1 MLENLLKDL
10 NAEIESPYLEEAYNK
25 AIKDVNPFYLT
36 EEYLEKIFE
45 CKIIKENC
53 DVLRTALKGVN
64 KIENLAIFVKIL
76 YHLID
81 IGKNNFLVFDKLVL
95 PTAPQNSEYTI
106 AYDCASAFAIL
117 GHMPKYKEELNALGI
132 EDKICYDTISLIDI
146 NITMGSEKAGRPI
159 CDHETFTS
167 YGAYLYTKTLWIE
180 RFRFQLTSSSKYPI
194 YVFKNK
200 NNDIKIMMRDVYV
213 DKSGYLCGSAGISDE
228 NEGAYAELTEGEDYY
243 EGYFVDEKTNLV
255 IPTPQR
261 ISKSEWELILKPNE
275 DVLKIHVPFGGN
287 FTPEAFD
294 ASFSKGEKVMR
305 ALYHDRDIKGICAT
319 SWFFTPALKGLL
331 KETSNIMAFRN
342 CFTLYPKKS
351 QGYDVFEFVFENPI
365 KSYAELDVD
374 KLPEDNSLRRGV
386 KELFKKGVYF
396 PEFGAFRLFNNK

>member
-53 DVLRTALKGVN
+53 EILRTALKGVN
-64 KIENLAIFVKIL
+64 KVENLALFVKIL
-76 YHLID
+76 YHIID
-81 IGKNNFLVFDKLVL
+81 LGRGKGCAFTKLVL
-95 PTAPQNSEYTI
+95 PTAPENSEYSI

-117 GHMPKYKEELNALGI
+117 GHMPKYKEQLNARGV
-132 EDKICYDTISLIDI
+132 EDRIVYDTISLMDI
-146 NITMGSEKAGRPI
+146 NITMGSEKAGKPI
-159 CDHETFTS
+159 CDHETFIS
-167 YGAYLYTKTLWIE
+167 YGAYIYTETIWIE

-194 YVFKNK
+194 YVFRNK
-200 NNDIKIMMRDVYV
+200 VGDIKIMMRDVYV
-213 DKSGYLCGSAGISDE
+213 HESGYLCGSVGIPDTE
-228 NEGAYAELTEGEDYY
+228 PGAYAELTEGDDYY
-243 EGYFVDEKTNLV
+243 EGYFVDNKTNLV

-261 ISKSEWELILKPNE
+261 ISKSEWELLLKPNE

-287 FTPEAFD
+287 FTAEVFD
-294 ASFSKGEKVMR
+294 KTLKKGEEVMK
-305 ALYHDRDIKGICAT
+305 AFFPDKNIKGICAT

-331 KETSNIMAFRN
+331 KPTSNIMAFRN
-342 CFTLYPKKS
+342 CFTLYPKVS

-365 KSYAELDVD
+365 KSYDELDVD

-396 PEFGAFRLFNNK
+396 PEFGAFRPFNNK